1 MIRPVISPER
11 ALVLTVIAAC
21 IIFLS
26 ILIFLRRK
34 KSTYPNAELS
44 LVCLGTGLWLL
55 DSIAVD
61 RLVDPNFYLWA
72 GRLTYLF
79 PFFTL
84 FWLVRF
90 SLKFPPKSSSKNAKI
105 VTVISL
111 IIAVAGTFLAL
122 HPGGLV
128 VALNPLNRQIINHP
142 EYYYVTL
149 AGFLTLLFTATLVL
163 LFKWKRMPI
172 IDKRAIRVFLI
183 GVFVSGLLG
192 LAGSLINS
200 FRDDALFYQYAYP
213 PIIVFAASLL
223 YAFLRLGGFGIS
235 FSFSRRA
242 VIVFAITFL
251 ALVLFTLL

>member
-11 ALVLTVIAAC
+11 ALVLTAIAVC
-21 IIFLS
+21 IILLS

-34 KSTYPNAELS
+34 KSTYPNIELS

-61 RLVDPNFYLWA
+61 RLVNPDFYLWA

-90 SLKFPPKSSSKNAKI
+90 SLKFPPISSVGKTKI
-105 VTVISL
+105 LTVISL
-111 IIAVAGTFLAL
+111 IVAIVGTFLAL
-122 HPGGLV
+122 HPSGLV
-128 VALNPLNRQIINHP
+128 VALSPLNQQIINHT
-142 EYYYVTL
+142 EYYYATI
-149 AGFLTLLFTATLVL
+149 AGFLILLFTATLVL

-172 IDKRAIRVFLI
+172 TDKRAIRVFLI

-223 YAFLRLGGFGIS
+223 YAFLKLGGFGIS

-242 VIVFAITFL
+242 IVVCVITFF
-251 ALVLFTLL
+251 ALILFTLF